1 MILFLLDRL
10 QCWPPKGGFG
20 SNHYKISV
28 CQFINYK
35 KLMVGERVLFYKM
48 TSLWMYQTIKNSKKT
63 NSCCLGAAGLTNNF
77 LGNT

>member
-1 MILFLLDRL
+1 
-10 QCWPPKGGFG
+10 
-20 SNHYKISV
+20 
-28 CQFINYK
+28 
-35 KLMVGERVLFYKM
+35 MVGERVLFYKM